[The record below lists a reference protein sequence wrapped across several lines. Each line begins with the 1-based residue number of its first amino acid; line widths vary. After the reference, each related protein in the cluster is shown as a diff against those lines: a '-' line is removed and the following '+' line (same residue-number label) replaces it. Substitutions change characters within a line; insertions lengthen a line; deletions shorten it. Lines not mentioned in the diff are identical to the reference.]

1 MLWEDSLHLFCKSV
15 NKLTTTS
22 NLLRLKYFT
31 IFFTSLVLNDLL
43 LEGSPN
49 VFINQ
54 NDLLVYLEHNF
65 EGIDLPNIEGL
76 IKSYFS
82 LFDTEGNRH
91 HD

>member
-1 MLWEDSLHLFCKSV
+1 MKKKELITKVRTEWNECYCCYYVDLNDFDV
-15 NKLTTTS
+15 
-22 NLLRLKYFT
+22 F
-31 IFFTSLVLNDLL
+31 VLNDLL

-54 NDLLVYLEHNF
+54 NDLFIYLEHNF